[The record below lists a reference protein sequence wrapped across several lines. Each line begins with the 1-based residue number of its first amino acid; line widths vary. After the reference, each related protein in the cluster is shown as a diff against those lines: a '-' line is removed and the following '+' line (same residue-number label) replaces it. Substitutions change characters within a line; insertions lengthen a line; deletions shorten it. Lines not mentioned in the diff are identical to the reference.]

1 MYLQGRT
8 LSSNKAS
15 QSQRNSSYTSRA
27 FTFPK
32 VNATALLIATITIVV
47 LLVLMSKQQTLITSL
62 KHQSYLEDS
71 ILATEHRLTQFKTL
85 MESGSTPTAA
95 SYAILK
101 RELQVSYQ
109 SVSEYLNNHSDQLI
123 SPLVLSKEDFL
134 SAEEGLAHAS
144 ARHIAKT
151 TLNLLH
157 TLIEVPPSETAQY
170 IQQQFSLLPM
180 VTAIQAEEKAVLLRI
195 QELRHKM
202 LLTTIFGVIII
213 VLWYF
218 VTWLFFRSNIN
229 KSPQKFVRSKL
240 RLAIVDDERD
250 LQNKEFLQLIS
261 HEFRAPISAIISAL
275 ELIPNMEE
283 QRSRLIQQ
291 AEQSSY
297 RLLNLTNNLTD
308 VLSNNSE
315 DDLHFSEVDLISL
328 LDECI
333 SPFSVR
339 VKDKKIEFNMHCSHS
354 VPHFAET
361 DPVALSKVVVNIL
374 DNAVKFTANGLIDVT
389 VTTLVKNQGIFLVI
403 IISDTGIGIDEAT
416 QKRMFERFYRGEH
429 STGQRFPGA
438 GIGLSVAK
446 RSIDKLG
453 GALQVTSTVGVG
465 SEFKILLP
473 LKPVDE
479 LPVTNAT
486 PSNAIFAVVD
496 DLEISRLHLQ
506 SIITKEGFSARTF
519 SSGANLLNLHEEILQ
534 FSGIIADLYMPG
546 MNGLELVKTLQA
558 IFGERVPPVI
568 VLSATPDIAN
578 IIANSELPIYQSF
591 VKPIDRNRFVDAL
604 HHLTASNAKT
614 IESSK
619 KANVLVVED
628 EPINAEMVEYMLQ
641 CMGHE
646 VTVSYTGDDAIS
658 RVNENAFDCVL
669 LDINLPDINGLEV
682 AKIMKEG
689 HPDLPIIALTA
700 NAHRNDKEASLRAG
714 VRYHLVKPVTF
725 QELKNTLRL
734 AL

>member
-1 MYLQGRT
+1 M
-8 LSSNKAS
+8 SSNKAS

-27 FTFPK
+27 FTFTK

-47 LLVLMSKQQTLITSL
+47 LLVLMSKQQTFITSL

-71 ILATEHRLTQFKTL
+71 ILATEHRLTQFKTQ

-218 VTWLFFRSNIN
+218 VAWLFFRSNIN

-297 RLLNLTNNLTD
+297 RLLNLTNNLAD
-308 VLSNNSE
+308 VLSNYSE

-339 VKDKKIEFNMHCSHS
+339 LKDKKIEFNMHCSHS

>member
-1 MYLQGRT
+1 

-15 QSQRNSSYTSRA
+15 QSQRKSSYTSRA
-27 FTFPK
+27 FTFTK

-47 LLVLMSKQQTLITSL
+47 LLVLMSKQQTFITSL

-71 ILATEHRLTQFKTL
+71 ILATEHRLTQFKTQ

-218 VTWLFFRSNIN
+218 VAWLFFRSNIN

-240 RLAIVDDERD
+240 RLAMVDDNRD
-250 LQNKEFLQLIS
+250 LQNKEFLQLII

-283 QRSRLIQQ
+283 QRTRLIQQ

-308 VLSNNSE
+308 VLTNNTE
-315 DDLHFSEVDLISL
+315 DDLHFSDVDLISL

-354 VPHFAET
+354 VPHYAET
-361 DPVALSKVVVNIL
+361 DPVVLSKVVVNIL
-374 DNAVKFTANGLIDVT
+374 DNAVKFTAHGLIDVT

-446 RSIDKLG
+446 RSVDKLG

-465 SEFKILLP
+465 TEFKILLP
-473 LKPVDE
+473 LKPIED
-479 LPVTNAT
+479 LPATNSA
-486 PSNAIFAVVD
+486 PSNATFAVVD

-546 MNGLELVKTLQA
+546 MNGLELVRTLKA

-604 HHLTASNAKT
+604 HHLTASNARVVET
-614 IESSK
+614 TK
-619 KANVLVVED
+619 KANVLLVED

-646 VTVSYTGDDAIS
+646 VTVSYTGDDAII
-658 RVNENAFDCVL
+658 RVSENAFDCVL
-669 LDINLPDINGLEV
+669 LDINLPDMNGLEV

-700 NAHRNDKEASLRAG
+700 NAHRSDKEASLQAG
-714 VRYHLVKPVTF
+714 IRYHLVKPVTF

>member
-1 MYLQGRT
+1 MHLQGRT

-250 LQNKEFLQLIS
+250 LQNKEFLKLIS

-297 RLLNLTNNLTD
+297 RLLNLTNSLTD

-506 SIITKEGFSARTF
+506 SIITKEGFSARSF

>member
-1 MYLQGRT
+1 M
-8 LSSNKAS
+8 SSNKAS
-15 QSQRNSSYTSRA
+15 QSQRKSSYTSRA

-71 ILATEHRLTQFKTL
+71 ILATEHRLTQFKTQ

-218 VTWLFFRSNIN
+218 VAWLFFRSNIN

-297 RLLNLTNNLTD
+297 RLLNLTNNLAD
-308 VLSNNSE
+308 VLSNYSE

-339 VKDKKIEFNMHCSHS
+339 LKDKKIEFNMHCSHS

-438 GIGLSVAK
+438 GIGLSIAK

-473 LKPVDE
+473 LKPIDE

-614 IESSK
+614 IESLK

>member
-15 QSQRNSSYTSRA
+15 QSQRKSSYTSRA
-27 FTFPK
+27 FTFTK

-47 LLVLMSKQQTLITSL
+47 LLVLMSKQQTFITSL

-71 ILATEHRLTQFKTL
+71 ILATEHRLTQFKTQ

-218 VTWLFFRSNIN
+218 VAWLFFRSNIN

-240 RLAIVDDERD
+240 RLVDDERD

-297 RLLNLTNNLTD
+297 RLLNLTNNLAD
-308 VLSNNSE
+308 VLSNYSE

-339 VKDKKIEFNMHCSHS
+339 LKDKKIEFNMHCSHS

-438 GIGLSVAK
+438 GIGLSIAK

-473 LKPVDE
+473 LKPIDE

-614 IESSK
+614 IESLK

-700 NAHRNDKEASLRAG
+700 NAQKKLHFG
-714 VRYHLVKPVTF
+714 
-725 QELKNTLRL
+725 L
-734 AL
+734 AFATTW

>member
-1 MYLQGRT
+1 M
-8 LSSNKAS
+8 
-15 QSQRNSSYTSRA
+15 
-27 FTFPK
+27 
-32 VNATALLIATITIVV
+32 
-47 LLVLMSKQQTLITSL
+47 
-62 KHQSYLEDS
+62 
-71 ILATEHRLTQFKTL
+71 
-85 MESGSTPTAA
+85 
-95 SYAILK
+95 
-101 RELQVSYQ
+101 
-109 SVSEYLNNHSDQLI
+109 
-123 SPLVLSKEDFL
+123 
-134 SAEEGLAHAS
+134 
-144 ARHIAKT
+144 
-151 TLNLLH
+151 
-157 TLIEVPPSETAQY
+157 
-170 IQQQFSLLPM
+170 
-180 VTAIQAEEKAVLLRI
+180 
-195 QELRHKM
+195 
-202 LLTTIFGVIII
+202 
-213 VLWYF
+213 
-218 VTWLFFRSNIN
+218 
-229 KSPQKFVRSKL
+229 
-240 RLAIVDDERD
+240 VDDDGD

-283 QRSRLIQQ
+283 QRTRLIQQ

-308 VLSNNSE
+308 VLTNNTE
-315 DDLHFSEVDLISL
+315 DDLHFSDVDLISL

-354 VPHFAET
+354 VPHYAET

-446 RSIDKLG
+446 RSVDKLG

-465 SEFKILLP
+465 TEFKILLP
-473 LKPVDE
+473 LKPIED
-479 LPVTNAT
+479 LPATNSA
-486 PSNAIFAVVD
+486 PSNATFAVVD

-546 MNGLELVKTLQA
+546 MNGLELVRTLKA

-604 HHLTASNAKT
+604 HHLTASNARVVET
-614 IESSK
+614 TK
-619 KANVLVVED
+619 KANVLLVED

-646 VTVSYTGDDAIS
+646 VTVSYTGDDAII
-658 RVNENAFDCVL
+658 RVSENAFDCVL

-700 NAHRNDKEASLRAG
+700 NAHRSDKEASLQAG
-714 VRYHLVKPVTF
+714 IRYHLVKPVTF

>member
-71 ILATEHRLTQFKTL
+71 ILATEHRLTQFKTQ

-297 RLLNLTNNLTD
+297 RLLNLTNSLTD

-473 LKPVDE
+473 LKPIDE
-479 LPVTNAT
+479 HPVINAT

>member
-1 MYLQGRT
+1 M
-8 LSSNKAS
+8 SSNKAS
-15 QSQRNSSYTSRA
+15 QSQRKSSYTSRA
-27 FTFPK
+27 FTFTK

-47 LLVLMSKQQTLITSL
+47 LLVLMSKQQTFITSL

-71 ILATEHRLTQFKTL
+71 ILATEHRLTQFKTQ

-218 VTWLFFRSNIN
+218 VAWLFFRSNIN

-297 RLLNLTNNLTD
+297 RLLNLTNNLAD
-308 VLSNNSE
+308 VLSNYSE

-339 VKDKKIEFNMHCSHS
+339 LKDKKIEFNMHCSHS

-403 IISDTGIGIDEAT
+403 IISDTGIGIDETT

-438 GIGLSVAK
+438 GIGLSIAK

-473 LKPVDE
+473 LKPIDE

>member
-15 QSQRNSSYTSRA
+15 QSQRKSSYASRA

-71 ILATEHRLTQFKTL
+71 ILATEHRLTQFKTQ

-109 SVSEYLNNHSDQLI
+109 SVSEYLINHSDQLI

-157 TLIEVPPSETAQY
+157 TLIEVPPAETAQY

>member
-15 QSQRNSSYTSRA
+15 QSQRKSSYASRA

-71 ILATEHRLTQFKTL
+71 ILATEHRLTQFKTQ

-109 SVSEYLNNHSDQLI
+109 SVSEYLINHSDQLI

-157 TLIEVPPSETAQY
+157 TLIEIPPAETAQY

-297 RLLNLTNNLTD
+297 RLLYLTNNLTD

-315 DDLHFSEVDLISL
+315 DDLYFSEVDLISL

-403 IISDTGIGIDEAT
+403 IISDTGIGIDETT

-473 LKPVDE
+473 LKPIDE

>member
-1 MYLQGRT
+1 M
-8 LSSNKAS
+8 SSNKAS

-47 LLVLMSKQQTLITSL
+47 LLVLMSKQQTFITSL

-71 ILATEHRLTQFKTL
+71 ILATEHRLTQFKTQ

-218 VTWLFFRSNIN
+218 VAWLFFRSNIN

-297 RLLNLTNNLTD
+297 RLLNLTNSLTD

-403 IISDTGIGIDEAT
+403 IISDTGIGIDETT

-473 LKPVDE
+473 LKPIDE
-479 LPVTNAT
+479 HPVINAT

>member
-15 QSQRNSSYTSRA
+15 QSQRKSSYTSRA
-27 FTFPK
+27 FTFTK

-47 LLVLMSKQQTLITSL
+47 LLVLMSKQQTFITSL

-71 ILATEHRLTQFKTL
+71 ILATEHRLTQFKTQ

-218 VTWLFFRSNIN
+218 VAWLFFRSNIN

-240 RLAIVDDERD
+240 RLAMVDDNRD
-250 LQNKEFLQLIS
+250 LQNKEFLQLII

-283 QRSRLIQQ
+283 QRTRLIQQ

-308 VLSNNSE
+308 VLTNNTE
-315 DDLHFSEVDLISL
+315 DDLHFSDVDLISL

-354 VPHFAET
+354 VPHYAET

-446 RSIDKLG
+446 RSVDKLG

-465 SEFKILLP
+465 TEFKILLP
-473 LKPVDE
+473 LKPIED
-479 LPVTNAT
+479 LPATNSA
-486 PSNAIFAVVD
+486 PSNATFAVVD

-546 MNGLELVKTLQA
+546 MNGLELVRTLKA

-604 HHLTASNAKT
+604 HHLTASNARVVET
-614 IESSK
+614 TK
-619 KANVLVVED
+619 KANVLLVED

-646 VTVSYTGDDAIS
+646 VTVSYTGDDAII
-658 RVNENAFDCVL
+658 RVSENAFDCVL
-669 LDINLPDINGLEV
+669 LDINLPDMNGLEV

-700 NAHRNDKEASLRAG
+700 NAHRSDKEASLQAG
-714 VRYHLVKPVTF
+714 IRYHLVKPVTF

>member
-1 MYLQGRT
+1 MHLQGRT

-15 QSQRNSSYTSRA
+15 QSQRKSSYTSRA

-71 ILATEHRLTQFKTL
+71 ILATEHRLTQFKTQ

-479 LPVTNAT
+479 LPVINAT

>member
-1 MYLQGRT
+1 M
-8 LSSNKAS
+8 SSNKAS
-15 QSQRNSSYTSRA
+15 QSQRKSSYTSRA
-27 FTFPK
+27 FTFTK

-47 LLVLMSKQQTLITSL
+47 LLVLMSKQQTFITSL

-71 ILATEHRLTQFKTL
+71 ILATEHRLTQFKTQ

-218 VTWLFFRSNIN
+218 VAWLFFRSNIN

-297 RLLNLTNNLTD
+297 RLLNLTNNLAD
-308 VLSNNSE
+308 VLSNYSE

-339 VKDKKIEFNMHCSHS
+339 LKDKKIEFNMHCSHS

-438 GIGLSVAK
+438 GIGLSIAK

-473 LKPVDE
+473 LKPIDE

-546 MNGLELVKTLQA
+546 MNGLELVRTLKA

-578 IIANSELPIYQSF
+578 IIANSEL
-591 VKPIDRNRFVDAL
+591 
-604 HHLTASNAKT
+604 
-614 IESSK
+614 
-619 KANVLVVED
+619 
-628 EPINAEMVEYMLQ
+628 
-641 CMGHE
+641 
-646 VTVSYTGDDAIS
+646 
-658 RVNENAFDCVL
+658 
-669 LDINLPDINGLEV
+669 
-682 AKIMKEG
+682 
-689 HPDLPIIALTA
+689 
-700 NAHRNDKEASLRAG
+700 
-714 VRYHLVKPVTF
+714 
-725 QELKNTLRL
+725 
-734 AL
+734 

>member
-1 MYLQGRT
+1 M
-8 LSSNKAS
+8 SSNKAS
-15 QSQRNSSYTSRA
+15 QSQRKSSYASRA

-71 ILATEHRLTQFKTL
+71 ILATEHRLTQFKTQ

-109 SVSEYLNNHSDQLI
+109 SVSEYLINHSDQLI

-157 TLIEVPPSETAQY
+157 TLIEVPPAETAQY

>member
-1 MYLQGRT
+1 MHLQGRT

-15 QSQRNSSYTSRA
+15 QSQRKSSYTSRV

-71 ILATEHRLTQFKTL
+71 ILATEHRLTQFKTQ

-109 SVSEYLNNHSDQLI
+109 SVSEYLINHSDQLI

-157 TLIEVPPSETAQY
+157 TLIEVPPAETAQY

-218 VTWLFFRSNIN
+218 VAWLFFRSNIN

-315 DDLHFSEVDLISL
+315 DGLHFSEVDLISL

-614 IESSK
+614 IESLK

>member
-229 KSPQKFVRSKL
+229 KSRQKFVRSKL

-250 LQNKEFLQLIS
+250 LQNKEFLKLIS

-297 RLLNLTNNLTD
+297 RLLNLTNSLTD

-506 SIITKEGFSARTF
+506 SIITKEGFSARSF

>member
-1 MYLQGRT
+1 M
-8 LSSNKAS
+8 SSNKAS
-15 QSQRNSSYTSRA
+15 QSQRKSSYASRA

-71 ILATEHRLTQFKTL
+71 ILATEHRLTQFKTQ

-109 SVSEYLNNHSDQLI
+109 SVSEYLINHSDQLI

-218 VTWLFFRSNIN
+218 VAWLFFRSNIN

-297 RLLNLTNNLTD
+297 RLLYLTNNLAD
-308 VLSNNSE
+308 VLSNYSE

-339 VKDKKIEFNMHCSHS
+339 LKDKKIEFNMHCSHS

-403 IISDTGIGIDEAT
+403 IISDTGIGIDETT

-473 LKPVDE
+473 LKPIDE

>member
-1 MYLQGRT
+1 M
-8 LSSNKAS
+8 SSNKAS
-15 QSQRNSSYTSRA
+15 QSQRKSSYTSRA
-27 FTFPK
+27 FTFTK

-71 ILATEHRLTQFKTL
+71 ILATEHRLTQFKTQ

-109 SVSEYLNNHSDQLI
+109 SVSEYLINHSDQLI

-157 TLIEVPPSETAQY
+157 TLIEIPPAETAQY

-297 RLLNLTNNLTD
+297 RLLYLTNNLTD

-315 DDLHFSEVDLISL
+315 DDLYFSEVDLISL

-403 IISDTGIGIDEAT
+403 IISDTGIGIDETT

-473 LKPVDE
+473 LKPIDE

-546 MNGLELVKTLQA
+546 MNGLELVRTLKA

-604 HHLTASNAKT
+604 HHLTESNARVVET
-614 IESSK
+614 TK
-619 KANVLVVED
+619 KANVLLVED
-628 EPINAEMVEYMLQ
+628 EPINAEMVGYMLQ

-646 VTVSYTGDDAIS
+646 VTVSYTGDDAII
-658 RVNENAFDCVL
+658 RVSENAFDCVL

-700 NAHRNDKEASLRAG
+700 NAHRSDKEASLQAG
-714 VRYHLVKPVTF
+714 IRYHLVKPVTF

>member
-1 MYLQGRT
+1 M
-8 LSSNKAS
+8 SSNKAS
-15 QSQRNSSYTSRA
+15 QSQRKSSYASRA

-71 ILATEHRLTQFKTL
+71 ILATEHRLTQFKTQ

-109 SVSEYLNNHSDQLI
+109 SVSEYLINHSDQLI

-157 TLIEVPPSETAQY
+157 TLIEIPPAETAQY

-519 SSGANLLNLHEEILQ
+519 SSGANLLNLHDEILQ

>member
-1 MYLQGRT
+1 M
-8 LSSNKAS
+8 SSNKAS

-71 ILATEHRLTQFKTL
+71 ILATEHRLTQFKTQ

-250 LQNKEFLQLIS
+250 LQNKEFLKLIS

-297 RLLNLTNNLTD
+297 RLLNLTNSLTD

-506 SIITKEGFSARTF
+506 SIITKEGFSARSF

>member
-1 MYLQGRT
+1 M
-8 LSSNKAS
+8 SSNKAS
-15 QSQRNSSYTSRA
+15 QSQRKSSYTSRA
-27 FTFPK
+27 FTFTK

-71 ILATEHRLTQFKTL
+71 ILATEHRLTQFKTQ

-109 SVSEYLNNHSDQLI
+109 SVSEYLINHSDQLI

-157 TLIEVPPSETAQY
+157 TLIEIPPAETAQY

-297 RLLNLTNNLTD
+297 RLLYLTNNLTD

-315 DDLHFSEVDLISL
+315 DDLYFSEVDLISL

-403 IISDTGIGIDEAT
+403 IISDTGIGIDETT

-473 LKPVDE
+473 LKPIDE

>member
-1 MYLQGRT
+1 M
-8 LSSNKAS
+8 
-15 QSQRNSSYTSRA
+15 
-27 FTFPK
+27 
-32 VNATALLIATITIVV
+32 
-47 LLVLMSKQQTLITSL
+47 
-62 KHQSYLEDS
+62 
-71 ILATEHRLTQFKTL
+71 
-85 MESGSTPTAA
+85 
-95 SYAILK
+95 
-101 RELQVSYQ
+101 
-109 SVSEYLNNHSDQLI
+109 
-123 SPLVLSKEDFL
+123 
-134 SAEEGLAHAS
+134 
-144 ARHIAKT
+144 
-151 TLNLLH
+151 
-157 TLIEVPPSETAQY
+157 
-170 IQQQFSLLPM
+170 
-180 VTAIQAEEKAVLLRI
+180 
-195 QELRHKM
+195 
-202 LLTTIFGVIII
+202 
-213 VLWYF
+213 
-218 VTWLFFRSNIN
+218 
-229 KSPQKFVRSKL
+229 
-240 RLAIVDDERD
+240 VDDDRD

-283 QRSRLIQQ
+283 ERTRLIQQ

-308 VLSNNSE
+308 VLTNNTE
-315 DDLHFSEVDLISL
+315 DDLHFSDVDLISL

-354 VPHFAET
+354 VPHYAET

-446 RSIDKLG
+446 RSVDKLG

-465 SEFKILLP
+465 TEFKILLP
-473 LKPVDE
+473 LKPIED
-479 LPVTNAT
+479 LPATNSA
-486 PSNAIFAVVD
+486 PSNATFAVVD

-519 SSGANLLNLHEEILQ
+519 LSGANLLNLHEEILQ

-546 MNGLELVKTLQA
+546 MNGLELVRTLKA

-568 VLSATPDIAN
+568 MLSATPDIAN

-604 HHLTASNAKT
+604 HHLTASNARVVET
-614 IESSK
+614 TK
-619 KANVLVVED
+619 KANVLLVED
-628 EPINAEMVEYMLQ
+628 EPINAEMVGYMLQ

-646 VTVSYTGDDAIS
+646 VTVSYTGDDAII
-658 RVNENAFDCVL
+658 RVSENAFDCVL

-700 NAHRNDKEASLRAG
+700 NAHRSDKEASLQAG
-714 VRYHLVKPVTF
+714 IRYHLVKPVTF

>member
-71 ILATEHRLTQFKTL
+71 ILATEHRLTQFKTQ

-297 RLLNLTNNLTD
+297 RLLNLTNSLTD

-403 IISDTGIGIDEAT
+403 IISDTGIGIDETT

-506 SIITKEGFSARTF
+506 SIITKEGFSARSF

>member
-1 MYLQGRT
+1 M
-8 LSSNKAS
+8 SSNKAS

>member
-15 QSQRNSSYTSRA
+15 QSQRKSSYTSRA
-27 FTFPK
+27 FTFTK

-47 LLVLMSKQQTLITSL
+47 LLVLMSKQQTFITSL

-71 ILATEHRLTQFKTL
+71 ILATEHRLTQFKTQ

-218 VTWLFFRSNIN
+218 VAWLFFRSNIN

-297 RLLNLTNNLTD
+297 RLLNLTNNLAD
-308 VLSNNSE
+308 VLSNYSE

-438 GIGLSVAK
+438 GIGLSIAK

-473 LKPVDE
+473 LKPIDE

-614 IESSK
+614 IESLK

>member
-1 MYLQGRT
+1 M
-8 LSSNKAS
+8 SSNKAS

-71 ILATEHRLTQFKTL
+71 ILATEHRLTQFKTQ

-109 SVSEYLNNHSDQLI
+109 SVSEYLINHSAQLI

-202 LLTTIFGVIII
+202 LLTTMFGVIII

-240 RLAIVDDERD
+240 RLAIVDDEQD
-250 LQNKEFLQLIS
+250 LQNKEFLKLIS

-297 RLLNLTNNLTD
+297 RLLNLTNNLAD
-308 VLSNNSE
+308 VLSNHSE

-403 IISDTGIGIDEAT
+403 IISDTGIGIDETT

>member
-1 MYLQGRT
+1 M
-8 LSSNKAS
+8 SSNKAS
-15 QSQRNSSYTSRA
+15 QSQRKSSYTSRA
-27 FTFPK
+27 FTFTK

-47 LLVLMSKQQTLITSL
+47 LLVLMSKQQTFITSL

-71 ILATEHRLTQFKTL
+71 ILATEHRLTQFKTQ

-101 RELQVSYQ
+101 RALQVSYQ

-218 VTWLFFRSNIN
+218 VAWLFFRSNIN

-297 RLLNLTNNLTD
+297 RLLNLTNNLAD
-308 VLSNNSE
+308 VLSNYSE

-339 VKDKKIEFNMHCSHS
+339 LKDKKIEFNMHCSHS

-438 GIGLSVAK
+438 GIGLSIAK

-473 LKPVDE
+473 LKPIDE

-614 IESSK
+614 IESLK

>member
-297 RLLNLTNNLTD
+297 RLLNLTNNLAD
-308 VLSNNSE
+308 VLSNYSE

-339 VKDKKIEFNMHCSHS
+339 LKDKKIEFNMHCSHS

-506 SIITKEGFSARTF
+506 SIITKEGFSARSF

>member
-15 QSQRNSSYTSRA
+15 QSQRKSSYTSRA

-71 ILATEHRLTQFKTL
+71 ILATEHRLTQFKTQ

-109 SVSEYLNNHSDQLI
+109 SVSEYLINHSDQLI

-157 TLIEVPPSETAQY
+157 TLIEVPPAETAQY

-218 VTWLFFRSNIN
+218 VAWLFFRSNIN

>member
-15 QSQRNSSYTSRA
+15 QSQRKSSYASRA

-71 ILATEHRLTQFKTL
+71 ILATEHRLTQFKTQ

-109 SVSEYLNNHSDQLI
+109 SVSEYLINHSDQLI

-157 TLIEVPPSETAQY
+157 TLIEIPPAETAQY

-229 KSPQKFVRSKL
+229 KSPQRFVRSKL

-297 RLLNLTNNLTD
+297 RLLYLTNNLTD

-315 DDLHFSEVDLISL
+315 DDLYFSEVDLISL

-403 IISDTGIGIDEAT
+403 IISDTGIGIDETT

-473 LKPVDE
+473 LKPIDE

>member
-15 QSQRNSSYTSRA
+15 QSQRKSSYASRA

-71 ILATEHRLTQFKTL
+71 ILATEHRLTQFKTQ

-109 SVSEYLNNHSDQLI
+109 SVSEYLINHSDQLI

-218 VTWLFFRSNIN
+218 VAWLFFRSNIN

-297 RLLNLTNNLTD
+297 RLLYLTNNLAD
-308 VLSNNSE
+308 VLSNYSE

-339 VKDKKIEFNMHCSHS
+339 LKDKKIEFNMHCSHS

-403 IISDTGIGIDEAT
+403 IISDTGIGIDETT

-473 LKPVDE
+473 LKPIDE

>member
-71 ILATEHRLTQFKTL
+71 ILATEHRLTQFKTQ

-109 SVSEYLNNHSDQLI
+109 SVSEYLINHSAQLI

-134 SAEEGLAHAS
+134 SAEKGLAHAS

-202 LLTTIFGVIII
+202 LLTTMFGVIII

-229 KSPQKFVRSKL
+229 KSPQKFARSKL
-240 RLAIVDDERD
+240 RLAIVDDEQD
-250 LQNKEFLQLIS
+250 LQNKEFLKLIS

-297 RLLNLTNNLTD
+297 RLLNLTNNLAD
-308 VLSNNSE
+308 VLSNHSE

-403 IISDTGIGIDEAT
+403 IISDTGIGIDETT

-479 LPVTNAT
+479 LSVTNAT
-486 PSNAIFAVVD
+486 PSNAIFCVVD

>member
-1 MYLQGRT
+1 M
-8 LSSNKAS
+8 SSNKAS
-15 QSQRNSSYTSRA
+15 QSQRKSSYTSRA
-27 FTFPK
+27 FTFTK

-47 LLVLMSKQQTLITSL
+47 LLVLMSKQQTFITSL

-71 ILATEHRLTQFKTL
+71 ILATEHRLTQFKTQ

-218 VTWLFFRSNIN
+218 VAWLFFRSNIN

-297 RLLNLTNNLTD
+297 RLLNLTNNLAD
-308 VLSNNSE
+308 VLSNYSE

-339 VKDKKIEFNMHCSHS
+339 LKDKKIEFNMHCSHS

-438 GIGLSVAK
+438 GIGLSIAK

-473 LKPVDE
+473 LKPIDE

-614 IESSK
+614 IESLK